1 MNDKQ
6 ITLVT
11 GAGRGIGRAIAK
23 RLASED
29 RKVYLHYGRSGDEA
43 ETLRLEL
50 EQDGF
55 EAETIQADL
64 FDLDATTS
72 LVKTIVEKEGRLDIL
87 VNNAGITRDG
97 LAVRMSNDDYDDV
110 IAVNQRAPF
119 ILMREAGKVMM
130 RRRFGRIINIAS
142 VVGFT
147 GNAGQ
152 INYAASKAALIAMS
166 KSLAL
171 ELASRGV
178 TVNCIAPGY
187 IETEMT
193 GVLSDAVREAIFA
206 QIPQKRAGSPE
217 DVAAVAA
224 FLASDAA
231 AYITAQ
237 TISVDGGMHRG

>member
-1 MNDKQ
+1 MTDKQ
-6 ITLVT
+6 IVLVT

-23 RLASED
+23 RLASEN
-29 RKVYLHYGRSGDEA
+29 RKLYLHYGQSAEGAEA
-43 ETLRLEL
+43 LRREL
-50 EQDGF
+50 DVEGF
-55 EAETIQADL
+55 EAETIRADL
-64 FDLDATTS
+64 FDLDATTK
-72 LVKTIVEKEGRLDIL
+72 LVKTIADKEGRFDIL

-110 IAVNQRAPF
+110 ITVNQRAPF
-119 ILMREAGKVMM
+119 ILMREAGKIMM

-142 VVGFT
+142 VVGLT

-166 KSLAL
+166 KSLAF
-171 ELASRGV
+171 ELATRGV

-193 GVLSDAVREAIFA
+193 DVLSESVREAIMA

-217 DVAAVAA
+217 DIAAVAA
-224 FLASDAA
+224 FLASDDA

-237 TISVDGGMHRG
+237 TISVDGGMLRG